1 MFQCLSGATSLVAE
15 QARWQYS
22 QPMQVCRLISMPQWC
37 LPWGWPLAGSPAT
50 WRCLSSPKGE
60 SGPVVTAW
68 ATTAEPAAVA
78 ATLTKSRRVRSSS
91 TRVFF
96 FVILAAFDVNDLHPA
111 ADHPGRRGPG
121 GQSDDPAL
129 GQAHI
134 EPGAA
139 AGFQL
144 GDGLLLLQCV
154 LPQFVDVQLLESGD
168 LAAQLQNGVP
178 GVDRILVAAD
188 AGLRPDAEGV
198 PGGDQSFDRRAGAR

>member
-1 MFQCLSGATSLVAE
+1 MFQALSGATSLVAE

-22 QPMQVCRLISMPQWC
+22 QPMQVCRLMSMPQWC
-37 LPWGWPLAGSPAT
+37 SPWGWPLSGPPAT
-50 WRCLSSPKGE
+50 CRCLSSPKGE

-78 ATLTKSRRVRSSS
+78 GTLTKRRRVRSNS

-96 FVILAAFDVNDLHPA
+96 FVFLAAFHLDDLQPA
-111 ADHPGRRGPG
+111 ADHPGRGGSG

-129 GQAHI
+129 GQAHV

-144 GDGLLLLQCV
+144 GDGLLLLLYV
-154 LPQFVDVQLLESGD
+154 LPQFIDVQLLERGD
-168 LAAQLQNGVP
+168 LPAQFKYGVP
-178 GVDRILVAAD
+178 GVDRIL
-188 AGLRPDAEGV
+188 
-198 PGGDQSFDRRAGAR
+198 